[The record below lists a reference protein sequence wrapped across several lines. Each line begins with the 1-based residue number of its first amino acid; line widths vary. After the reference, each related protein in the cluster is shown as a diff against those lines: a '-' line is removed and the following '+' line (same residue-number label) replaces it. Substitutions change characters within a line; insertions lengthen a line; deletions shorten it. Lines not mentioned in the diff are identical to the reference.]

1 MLIKYMFMV
10 PLYLQAVRG
19 DSPSAAGVRLMIPSL
34 ATPVGG
40 VIAGSLM
47 HRGYRLAY
55 NVRFGTAM
63 MLLGNILAWSMG
75 TTGARWKEFI
85 YLVPAN
91 MGLGLTNPSVLFSFI
106 SLCEQKGKFPSPS
119 SELSNA
125 PKLTFLLRASC
136 GYLDCVPDSVHGH
149 HLWRDNNDG
158 YCAERPDSETA
169 PDSGAGCD

>member
-1 MLIKYMFMV
+1 MRLI
-10 PLYLQAVRG
+10 
-19 DSPSAAGVRLMIPSL
+19 IPSL

-55 NVRFGTAM
+55 NVRFGTAL
-63 MLLGNILAWSMG
+63 MLLGNVLAWSMG

-106 SLCEQKGKFPSPS
+106 SLCEQKGTFLPRVDQ
-119 SELSNA
+119 LSNSHFA
-125 PKLTFLLRASC
+125 AEQAVATSTVYLIRSMGTIYGVTITTAIVQNVLISRLPQALGPDATEEVRFLI
-136 GYLDCVPDSVHGH
+136 
-149 HLWRDNNDG
+149 
-158 YCAERPDSETA
+158 
-169 PDSGAGCD
+169 

>member
-1 MLIKYMFMV
+1 MFMV

-19 DSPSAAGVRLMIPSL
+19 DTPSAAGIRLMIPSL

-55 NVRFGTAM
+55 NVRFGTAL
-63 MLLGNILAWSMG
+63 MLLGNVLAWSMG

-106 SLCEQKGKFPSPS
+106 SLCEQRGK
-119 SELSNA
+119 LSA
-125 PKLTFLLRASC
+125 MAAQRRKLTCFRPSRC
-136 GYLDCVPDSVHGH
+136 HVDGVFDSVHGH
-149 HLWRDNNDG
+149 HIRHNDNDG
-158 YCAERPDSETA
+158 HCAKYLDSKA
-169 PDSGAGCD
+169 ASNVGAGCG